1 MYKTKKSKCIGN
13 AYHLLSGTSLFF
25 QDFALTIKYYTKP
38 TKYIKLFEK
47 CDYNGILEEKIPF
60 LGFTIIKRIGMK
72 FHNGHELICFK
83 LLSLIVI

>member
-1 MYKTKKSKCIGN
+1 M
-13 AYHLLSGTSLFF
+13 SLFL

-47 CDYNGILEEKIPF
+47 CDLILEEKIPF

-72 FHNGHELICFK
+72 FHSGHELICFK